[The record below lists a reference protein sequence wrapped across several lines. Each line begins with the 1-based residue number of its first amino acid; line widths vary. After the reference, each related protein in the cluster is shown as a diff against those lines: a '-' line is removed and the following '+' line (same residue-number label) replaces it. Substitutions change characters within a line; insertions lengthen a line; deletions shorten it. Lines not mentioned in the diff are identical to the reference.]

1 MNHHVHSILPLVL
14 LSRGETARIVRIH
27 GGRGVRKRLFDIGIA
42 PGKKIE
48 IVHGW
53 GKGPLVV
60 MVDETR
66 IMLGRGMA
74 NKIYIEL

>member
-1 MNHHVHSILPLVL
+1 MNTHIHHLIPLVL
-14 LSRGETARIVRIH
+14 LSRGETARIARIH
-27 GGRGVRKRLFDIGIA
+27 GGQGVRKRLFDIGIA

-48 IVHGW
+48 IAHGW

-74 NKIYIEL
+74 NKIYVEL